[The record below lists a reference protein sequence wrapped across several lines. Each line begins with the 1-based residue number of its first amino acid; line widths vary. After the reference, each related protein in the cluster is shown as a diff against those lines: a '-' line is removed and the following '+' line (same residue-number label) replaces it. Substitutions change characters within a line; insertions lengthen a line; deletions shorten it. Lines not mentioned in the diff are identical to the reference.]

1 MIMKYTSVFI
11 LIFISNTCFCQQAIS
26 SQYTLI
32 PTELNAGLTGSA
44 CGLRAITHYQS
55 IRYKYLASTTFINYG
70 ASLDM
75 PVKLKNG
82 DRIGLGYNYIG
93 DLAGESSYSNTGHSI
108 SVAYLKRLTFVEGK
122 PTFVSLGLSAGLIKN
137 AIHVVGLRWPSQIG
151 PNGFDPT
158 VDPNEDFK
166 GSIVYPNV
174 NLGLAFLGAITS
186 SISTNSGIS
195 INHINTPNV
204 SFLGG
209 KTPLKSRIIAY
220 TKLDIMLNT
229 TWSIHPS
236 LYYTKQGA
244 NNFYMIGTDLA
255 YHFNQD
261 YAISFG
267 GGYGKNDQPFI
278 NAGVNI
284 NRLNIGLN
292 YGFTTH
298 NSFNKLECIIGYLIT
313 KNKCN

>member
-1 MIMKYTSVFI
+1 MKYTSVFI
-11 LIFISNTCFCQQAIS
+11 LIFITNTCFCQQAIS

-93 DLAGESSYSNTGHSI
+93 DLAGESAYSNTGHSLN
-108 SVAYLKRLTFVEGK
+108 VAYLKRLSFVEGK
-122 PTFVSLGLSAGLIKN
+122 PTLVSLGLSAGFVKN
-137 AIHVVGLRWPSQIG
+137 TVNVGGLRWPSQIG
-151 PNGFDPT
+151 PNGFDAT
-158 VDPNEDFK
+158 MNPNENFA
-166 GSIVYPNV
+166 GSIRYPNV
-174 NLGLAFLGAITS
+174 NMGLAFTGPITS

-204 SFLGG
+204 SFLGSNI
-209 KTPLKSRIIAY
+209 PLKSRIIAY
-220 TKLDIMLNT
+220 TRIDIMLNK

-236 LYYTKQGA
+236 LYYTKQGS
-244 NNFYMIGTDLA
+244 NNFYMMGTDFTFHL
-255 YHFNQD
+255 NQD
-261 YAISFG
+261 NAISVG

-292 YGFTTH
+292 YGFTAR
-298 NSFNKLECIIGYLIT
+298 NSYDKLECIIGYMIT
-313 KNKCN
+313 GNKCN

>member
-1 MIMKYTSVFI
+1 MKYTSVFI
-11 LIFISNTCFCQQAIS
+11 LIFITNTCFCQQAIS

-108 SVAYLKRLTFVEGK
+108 NVAYLKRLSFVEGK

-137 AIHVVGLRWPSQIG
+137 TINVGGLRWPSQIG
-151 PNGFDPT
+151 PNGFDPAMN
-158 VDPNEDFK
+158 PNENIT
-166 GSIVYPNV
+166 GNIRYPNV
-174 NLGLAFLGAITS
+174 NLGLVFTGPITS
-186 SISTNSGIS
+186 SISTNSGLS
-195 INHINTPNV
+195 INHVNTPNV

-209 KTPLKSRIIAY
+209 NTPLKSRIIAY

-229 TWSIHPS
+229 TWSIHPT
-236 LYYTKQGA
+236 LYYTKQGS

-261 YAISFG
+261 NAISFG

-292 YGFTTH
+292 YGFAAR
-298 NSFNKLECIIGYLIT
+298 NSYHKLECIIAYLIT